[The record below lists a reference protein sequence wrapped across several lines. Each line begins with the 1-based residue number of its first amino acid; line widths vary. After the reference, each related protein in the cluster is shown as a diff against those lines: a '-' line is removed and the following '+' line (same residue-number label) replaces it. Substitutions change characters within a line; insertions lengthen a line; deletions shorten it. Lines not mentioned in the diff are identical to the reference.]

1 MVYYEDVK
9 SINEIL
15 FEVEDFYENFVELLN
30 NFICFLKM
38 GIVFK
43 EFEVY
48 EVKKEVLKLMNKIV
62 ILISIIDFV
71 FRCMVY
77 LIGSFE
83 DGSKIG
89 EVDEFDFIFCFNY
102 FLEECMFY

>member
-1 MVYYEDVK
+1 
-9 SINEIL
+9 
-15 FEVEDFYENFVELLN
+15 
-30 NFICFLKM
+30 
-38 GIVFK
+38 
-43 EFEVY
+43 
-48 EVKKEVLKLMNKIV
+48 MNKIV
-62 ILISIIDFV
+62 MLIGIIDFV